1 MALPRSQGVKTHFN
15 RNPNQLFNSGSKK
28 KVFVKLLI
36 WSLFCS
42 GISALFWLDFPMA
55 WEEDFKMSE
64 EKFARQKVLDF

>member
-1 MALPRSQGVKTHFN
+1 MK
-15 RNPNQLFNSGSKK
+15 LF
-28 KVFVKLLI
+28 I

-64 EKFARQKVLDF
+64 EKFARQKVLNFLFKIY